1 MDNTKI
7 IAFNCTITNPGRDRK
22 VEVVRAAGATPLP
35 LHRHLAAHAEQFGW
49 GLNTAPT
56 NQLALAICAELFGPE
71 LAVRAAQ
78 AVKHRF
84 LVFADYNA
92 DLQLDAAE
100 ITAFVEG
107 RFAEIPA

>member
-1 MDNTKI
+1 MQP
-7 IAFNCTITNPGRDRK
+7 A
-22 VEVVRAAGATPLP
+22 PLP
-35 LHRHLAAHAEQFGW
+35 YRCTAISRRMPSSLVG

-56 NQLALAICAELFGPE
+56 NQLALAICAELFDPE
-71 LAVRAAQ
+71 FAVRAAQ

>member
-1 MDNTKI
+1 M
-7 IAFNCTITNPGRDRK
+7 P
-22 VEVVRAAGATPLP
+22 VQSPE
-35 LHRHLAAHAEQFGW
+35 
-49 GLNTAPT
+49 AP
-56 NQLALAICAELFGPE
+56 ALSPVLRLFAELFDPE
-71 LAVRAAQ
+71 FAVRAAQ